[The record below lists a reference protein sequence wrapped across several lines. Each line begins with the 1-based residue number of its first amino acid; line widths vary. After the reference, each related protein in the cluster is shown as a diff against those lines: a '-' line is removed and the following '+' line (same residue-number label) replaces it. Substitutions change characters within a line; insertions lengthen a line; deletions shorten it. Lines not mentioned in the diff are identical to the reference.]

1 MDRKLITNLDTD
13 ENDDLSAVNMI
24 TMKKLLIMRQ
34 LQQQQQNL
42 IYLVEQ

>member
-24 TMKKLLIMRQ
+24 TMKKMLIMRQ